1 MERVREV
8 TVQQH
13 VMHERII
20 QRHEIVDV
28 QHVKMDIIVN
38 DEQVIVCVHDCEVII
53 RIQITEEKHQQR
65 VIFHVQQDHM

>member
-20 QRHEIVDV
+20 QQHEIVDV

-38 DEQVIVCVHDCEVII
+38 DEQIINNVHDYEVITK
-53 RIQITEEKHQQR
+53 IQIIEEKHQQH
-65 VIFHVQQDHM
+65 VI